1 MYKKEVRA
9 QINEN
14 TAYGDTSLRKLLNE
28 EKKRVMAEFEMK
40 KKGSETLCKRSRGN
54 LEERIM
60 GVMKGEIETN
70 IREIFPTMGVN
81 KYIVINANGMENVR
95 LVK

>member
-40 KKGSETLCKRSRGN
+40 KKGSETLCKRSRGH

-70 IREIFPTMGVN
+70 IRRRQVIEE
-81 KYIVINANGMENVR
+81 KYMEK
-95 LVK
+95 LVLSALM

>member
-70 IREIFPTMGVN
+70 IRRRQVIEE
-81 KYIVINANGMENVR
+81 KYMEKLVLMCSNVGD
-95 LVK
+95 

>member
-40 KKGSETLCKRSRGN
+40 KKGSKTLCKRSRGH

-70 IREIFPTMGVN
+70 IRRRQVIEE
-81 KYIVINANGMENVR
+81 KYMEKLVLMCSNVGD
-95 LVK
+95 

>member
-40 KKGSETLCKRSRGN
+40 KKGSETLCKRSRGH

-70 IREIFPTMGVN
+70 IRRRQVIEE
-81 KYIVINANGMENVR
+81 KYMEKLVLMCSNVGD
-95 LVK
+95 